1 MRPHAPV
8 STSASQ
14 PISRAGSSAL
24 TMVTCVRMRPVRK
37 IQRGCLSRS
46 VRMPSPR
53 PIPTAIPRSH
63 TSVPPGLSRREAT
76 RYPGEPPDSGGE
88 HARAERPPDA
98 GPRGPDARPRRRA
111 QPYAAPQRPPAG
123 LAEPGA
129 RAALQPGGDRR
140 RYGRSGD
147 RCRGGRARR
156 AGRPGREVPARRRLS
171 ERRLRALQVRDP
183 LLPRGGRRAR
193 RSPARGTAARRRRAG
208 LQRRDGAH
216 AAAAGAHQPPRL
228 GRALPARARRR
239 RLPGR
244 CSFHRAGHGRGRRHG
259 ASLRGRRRVIEF
271 AAGEVAV
278 DEILV
283 GAGRAPNVE
292 RLGLESV
299 GVQYDAARGVVVN
312 DRLQTTNP
320 CIYAAGDVCMQ
331 HKFTHMADA
340 AARIVIQNTLFLGRK
355 KLSALHV
362 PWCTYTD
369 PEIAHVGMYER
380 DAARQGIAVD
390 TFVTPLSTVD
400 RAIADGEEEGFVK
413 VHVKK
418 GTDRILGATIVAR
431 HAGEMLNE
439 LTLAMVGRL
448 GLATLANVIHPY
460 PTQAD
465 AIRKTADSYNTTRL
479 TPSVKTE
486 FQPWLAWTR

>member
-1 MRPHAPV
+1 
-8 STSASQ
+8 
-14 PISRAGSSAL
+14 
-24 TMVTCVRMRPVRK
+24 MVTWVRMRPMRE

-88 HARAERPPDA
+88 HARAERLPDA

-123 LAEPGA
+123 LAEPRA
-129 RAALQPGGDRR
+129 RATLQPGRDRRRHGRPGDRR
-140 RYGRSGD
+140 
-147 RCRGGRARR
+147 RGGRARR
-156 AGRPGREVPARRRLS
+156 AGRSGREVPPGRRLS

-193 RSPARGTAARRRRAG
+193 RGPARRAAAGRRRTG
-208 LQRRDGAH
+208 FRRGDGAH

-239 RLPGR
+239 RLLRR
-244 CSFHRAGHGRGRRHG
+244 CPPHRLVPWDAEDAEVLRRAFVRDGIRLVPSCELRRVTRRGP
-259 ASLRGRRRVIEF
+259 RRVIEL

-292 RLGLESV
+292 GLGLEAV
-299 GVQYDAARGVVVN
+299 GVQYDPARGVAVN

-320 CIYAAGDVCMQ
+320 RIYAAGDVCMQ

-439 LTLAMVGRL
+439 ITLAMVGGL
-448 GLATLANVIHPY
+448 GVGPLVEVIHPY
-460 PTQAD
+460 PTQAE
-465 AIRKTADSYNTTRL
+465 AIRKTADAYNRTRL
-479 TPSVKTE
+479 TPRVKRV
-486 FQPWLAWTR
+486 FQSWLAWTR